1 MVCRR
6 PLRCWR
12 CAAWAQ
18 RLAELLGAQL
28 LPLIFVVVLSD
39 PLLQTVVMRRR
50 LAAIAQR
57 CADQAAAQSAS

>member
-39 PLLQTVVMRRR
+39 PLLQTVVMRRP

-57 CADQAAAQSAS
+57 